1 MVTWLNT
8 HYREEADLLGVV
20 RGLMACNAA
29 LYEPI
34 DDDEILHYIEVA
46 QGFRDVFKEEKAQQD
61 GTRAD
66 GVCADA
72 VRARLQ
78 LPQSDEEKFYPG
90 SQCDYLSPERLFF
103 LACVAVTGS
112 LVRATLIAS
121 IAITT
126 RTLKGLKT
134 HINQCLLGSRVPN
147 Q

>member
-1 MVTWLNT
+1 MALNPT
-8 HYREEADLLGVV
+8 KFATTS
-20 RGLMACNAA
+20 
-29 LYEPI
+29 
-34 DDDEILHYIEVA
+34 DDEIRHFIRWA
-46 QGFRDVFKEEKAQQD
+46 QRFRDAFKEEKGPPP
-61 GTRAD
+61 GTRPD
-66 GVCADA
+66 TECANA

-90 SQCDYLSPERLFF
+90 TQCDYLTPERLFL

-112 LVRATLIAS
+112 RKGATLIAS
-121 IAITT
+121 IALTT